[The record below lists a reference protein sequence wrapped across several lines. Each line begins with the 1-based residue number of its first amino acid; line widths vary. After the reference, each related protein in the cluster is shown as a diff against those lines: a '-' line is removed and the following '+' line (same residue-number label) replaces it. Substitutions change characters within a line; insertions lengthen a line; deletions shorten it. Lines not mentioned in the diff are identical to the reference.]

1 MKRFVLITAVGAA
14 ALLGGPGFLAVNLF
28 PGHLGSFGMLAQGCV
43 ALALGTAVFASGMLG
58 LAESYEKTVSRL
70 SHFLDDR
77 EHAAELAV
85 RDEGDVAT
93 QNAAFWNGY
102 QKTAAGTILF
112 LAGILSLM
120 IGLIDMSLSAYMAGV
135 MTGIAVFGI
144 TAILLMFKGLRSI
157 RRSHVAVASAAAVMA
172 LQPETKAAQFPSE
185 PPIRSRT
192 APKRSVFSNR
202 PKPGNLE
209 PRRYPQRRPY

>member
-85 RDEGDVAT
+85 RDEGDWRLRTRLSGMAIRKR
-93 QNAAFWNGY
+93 QRGPFSSSPAF
-102 QKTAAGTILF
+102 
-112 LAGILSLM
+112 
-120 IGLIDMSLSAYMAGV
+120 
-135 MTGIAVFGI
+135 
-144 TAILLMFKGLRSI
+144 
-157 RRSHVAVASAAAVMA
+157 
-172 LQPETKAAQFPSE
+172 
-185 PPIRSRT
+185 
-192 APKRSVFSNR
+192 
-202 PKPGNLE
+202 
-209 PRRYPQRRPY
+209 